1 MSLAPVA
8 ISILVLVFIQILH
21 IFEEIAMEAYTLIP
35 KGSLSK
41 YLLAASGLVTL
52 SMVTLLMILFELVV
66 GYYFGLVVSVLA
78 IGNFLIHTIGL
89 IKNKKFK
96 GTLAAGFFTG
106 ILLGGMGV
114 FTFILL
120 IQVIITS

>member
-1 MSLAPVA
+1 MSLEPVA

-52 SMVTLLMILFELVV
+52 SMGTLLLILFELVV

-106 ILLGGMGV
+106 ILL
-114 FTFILL
+114 
-120 IQVIITS
+120 

>member
-1 MSLAPVA
+1 MSLEPVA

-52 SMVTLLMILFELVV
+52 SMGTLLLILFELVV